1 MFTWDYAGTG
11 QNHREMDIEV
21 SRWGDPTSKNAQ
33 YVVQPFFIPENAAR
47 FTAPSGV
54 LTHYFRWEPG
64 QVTFKTVRG
73 DGSGDKTRTV
83 AEHAFTSGVPSPG
96 VETVRLNLY
105 VFGGAKDPLQ
115 NGAEV
120 VIEKFEY
127 LP

>member
-1 MFTWDYAGTG
+1 
-11 QNHREMDIEV
+11 
-21 SRWGDPTSKNAQ
+21 
-33 YVVQPFFIPENAAR
+33 VVQPFFIPENASR

-64 QVTFKTVRG
+64 QVNFKTVRG
-73 DGSGDKTRTV
+73 DGSDKTRTV

-96 VETVRLNLY
+96 IETVRLNLY